1 MRKKQYERVIGC
13 MGVAVLCGMLHHP
26 GTAAAEGLPMRTGL
40 WPEHAMLLQDTGVS
54 AKGLWKQFGAEYQ
67 YIEGLEWLSE
77 LVLTELPK
85 EKAEV
90 QEEATEAVTDSA
102 GEEESIEQAEG
113 ELTLMQRVNTLE
125 GTRVFAN
132 VSNFVNVRQAADT
145 KSSVVGKLYGKCV
158 ATVLQEEADWVYVT
172 SGNVTGYVVKEF
184 LLLGEEAEAAI
195 AKTYQPK
202 IKVTANTLNVRAGAG
217 TEYETLGSFKKGA
230 EAELLEKGSEWMKIR
245 YVSGNESRT
254 GYVFAKYVEITGEPK
269 YGETL
274 KEEAKRLEEEKK
286 AKEKEEAEDK
296 IEDAFDKI
304 EEQLE
309 HFKPQAIL
317 LIGGDFDFPA
327 DWYVNLDKEV
337 SNFKRHEAYQSM
349 IKYAETNKLP
359 VLGIC
364 GGEQALAGYLGAK
377 IKTNINKDKENI
389 QINHRPG
396 GAKFVHSVHL
406 DQNSKLFDVV
416 KQNDFMVTSVHHEVV
431 DKENLGN
438 AKVVATAPDGM
449 VEAIEPKNSWSDF
462 VIGVQ
467 WHPERWATL
476 NNEPSVNLFKSFI
489 ESAKQK

>member
-1 MRKKQYERVIGC
+1 MKYINLNMDRVQYEGHDYQSYSLPADRVN
-13 MGVAVLCGMLHHP
+13 AVLN
-26 GTAAAEGLPMRTGL
+26 TENV
-40 WPEHAMLLQDTGVS
+40 PEIT
-54 AKGLWKQFGAEYQ
+54 
-67 YIEGLEWLSE
+67 LSE
-77 LVLTELPK
+77 PNSDKPV
-85 EKAEV
+85 
-90 QEEATEAVTDSA
+90 
-102 GEEESIEQAEG
+102 
-113 ELTLMQRVNTLE
+113 
-125 GTRVFAN
+125 
-132 VSNFVNVRQAADT
+132 
-145 KSSVVGKLYGKCV
+145 V
-158 ATVLQEEADWVYVT
+158 ATILGQWKNPERAEKDYFITPFYVDAVKNA
-172 SGNVTGYVVKEF
+172 GGY
-184 LLLGEEAEAAI
+184 
-195 AKTYQPK
+195 P
-202 IKVTANTLNVRAGAG
+202 
-217 TEYETLGSFKKGA
+217 
-230 EAELLEKGSEWMKIR
+230 
-245 YVSGNESRT
+245 
-254 GYVFAKYVEITGEPK
+254 VFI
-269 YGETL
+269 
-274 KEEAKRLEEEKK
+274 
-286 AKEKEEAEDK
+286 
-296 IEDAFDKI
+296 AFDKI

-327 DWYVNLDKEV
+327 DWYVNLDKEI

-416 KQNDFMVTSVHHEVV
+416 KQNDFMITSVHHEVV